1 MINEIFAT
9 GIKLKIVDRTDSE
22 KIHLLRTNPSV
33 AKFITRNLDLSV
45 ADIENLIEERLSDL
59 ENILFYKIETLPDL
73 ELAGTIVLKNIDQ
86 KHKCAEVG
94 YELFPKFEGQG
105 LMKTTLSKIIAIAFE
120 KLELNELEAF
130 THYDNLK
137 SRKLLEKLGFKS
149 TDKVDADYPHNM
161 IYKLKKACM

>member
-1 MINEIFAT
+1 ICKTITGQRIKADKARPPGTRQNKGPAAIRRVVYASLSIETNKMINEIFAT

-73 ELAGTIVLKNIDQ
+73 ELA
-86 KHKCAEVG
+86 
-94 YELFPKFEGQG
+94 
-105 LMKTTLSKIIAIAFE
+105 
-120 KLELNELEAF
+120 
-130 THYDNLK
+130 
-137 SRKLLEKLGFKS
+137 
-149 TDKVDADYPHNM
+149 
-161 IYKLKKACM
+161 